1 MIMGRTW
8 EEIFT
13 EVCDRCGGRCCC
25 EARPPLTKERIDLIS
40 GSGVP
45 VDRIDFSGYKK
56 IRTREDGFCM
66 MYQKN
71 RCSIHRIKPETC
83 VAGPF
88 TFDIRNGVLEIY
100 LKKEILCP
108 IVPYLK
114 KDEQAYRRQYA
125 MAIDNITKLVR
136 CLPPDEILEI
146 LKIEEPETEKVAEIP
161 LDGMKFDDGRN

>member
-1 MIMGRTW
+1 MTMDRTW
-8 EEIFT
+8 EEIFS
-13 EVCDRCGGRCCC
+13 EVCDNCGGRCCC
-25 EARPPLTKERIDLIS
+25 EARPPLTKERIDIIS
-40 GSGVP
+40 GSGVS

-88 TFDIRNGVLEIY
+88 TFDIRNGMLEIY
-100 LKKEILCP
+100 LKKGSLCP
-108 IVPYLK
+108 VVPYLK

-125 MAIDNITKLVR
+125 MAIDNITRLVR
-136 CLPPDEILEI
+136 HLSPDEMREI

-161 LDGMKFDDGRN
+161 LDGMTFDDGRN